1 MRSSSA
7 PPRTSRAGR
16 PAPRRGAGR
25 GRRGA
30 HHAFLCL
37 IPQSSRIFSYVAAL
51 ARLPRPALPVF
62 ESFLGKCLK
71 FNLKVRYTTSPM
83 YSLTG
88 VAYGVARTH
97 SGFVDPGAYFSRKR
111 LASMAGARISREE
124 GLVLRAGALLGN
136 PENQSRIFIHG
147 FQLQLLR
154 KSCHFGQLVWGGLFR
169 TPQGAYAQSAQP
181 ICIPARKTQRLFGY
195 PRFL

>member
-62 ESFLGKCLK
+62 ESFLVKCLK
-71 FNLKVRYTTSPM
+71 FNLKVTLYHVSNI
-83 YSLTG
+83 LTHRSG
-88 VAYGVARTH
+88 LRSSTH
-97 SGFVDPGAYFSRKR
+97 PFRVRGSFKFSGKMLVW
-111 LASMAGARISREE
+111 MAGARISREK
-124 GLVLRAGALLGN
+124 GLSGWLG
-136 PENQSRIFIHG
+136 PARPA
-147 FQLQLLR
+147 R
-154 KSCHFGQLVWGGLFR
+154 
-169 TPQGAYAQSAQP
+169 
-181 ICIPARKTQRLFGY
+181 PARKTSQAG
-195 PRFL
+195 

>member
-16 PAPRRGAGR
+16 PAPRRGVGR

-62 ESFLGKCLK
+62 ESFLVKCLK
-71 FNLKVRYTTSPM
+71 FNLKVTLYHVSNI
-83 YSLTG
+83 LTHRSG
-88 VAYGVARTH
+88 LRSSTH
-97 SGFVDPGAYFSRKR
+97 P
-111 LASMAGARISREE
+111 
-124 GLVLRAGALLGN
+124 
-136 PENQSRIFIHG
+136 
-147 FQLQLLR
+147 
-154 KSCHFGQLVWGGLFR
+154 FR
-169 TPQGAYAQSAQP
+169 VRGSFKFPRNMAQS
-181 ICIPARKTQRLFGY
+181 ICVPLFFLKRGLSGWLGPARPARPARKTSQAC
-195 PRFL
+195 

>member
-62 ESFLGKCLK
+62 ESFLVKCLK
-71 FNLKVRYTTSPM
+71 FNLKVTLYHVSNILTHRSGLRSSTHPFRVRGSFKFFPGM
-83 YSLTG
+83 GLDQGSLCVG
-88 VAYGVARTH
+88 GPLVLRPRG
-97 SGFVDPGAYFSRKR
+97 GATRCGSFFLSRKILFWR
-111 LASMAGARISREE
+111 FGRFRNTRNLDKFYLGFRISR
-124 GLVLRAGALLGN
+124 GKVRSVIFFSGKIARFICVPSFFLRN
-136 PENQSRIFIHG
+136 
-147 FQLQLLR
+147 
-154 KSCHFGQLVWGGLFR
+154 
-169 TPQGAYAQSAQP
+169 T
-181 ICIPARKTQRLFGY
+181 
-195 PRFL
+195 RF